1 MEKRTRIN
9 TAIIMLVIGAL
20 LIGCAKTWV
29 DSDVNEDINYKRVIT
44 ATDVMQDIKVGW
56 NLGNSLDSY
65 IKGWDGKEHPNQ
77 EILWYNPKVTKELID
92 YVYECGFN
100 TIRIPVTW
108 YYNTYR
114 DEDDQLHIY
123 ESWLERVQEVVDY
136 ALDNDMYVILNS
148 HHDQEIFY
156 VGTSQENMEQ
166 VLEDAVD
173 LWTDIGLYFSDYDE
187 RLIFEAFNEVDN
199 EETSDKYS
207 EYASSQMDAL
217 NQIFVN
223 TVREIGGGNEN
234 RILIIPTIFNRDSSE
249 VLDSFRLPKD
259 IVKNKLIVEVHD
271 YSGLY
276 TQDVELIFERLD
288 RFSDRIGAPV
298 LVGEF
303 GTTSKFSP
311 SDYRCEQA
319 ANFVT
324 RAAEHGIKCIWWD
337 NGNMKEYGIIDRD
350 NFEDSDMQMI
360 EALFSGNICEVD
372 NENVIECIQM
382 DEFIWKQLNEKTGMI
397 VDDLWWGSL
406 TTDVKGA
413 GIVMP
418 ESSDYMSISV
428 SNSNNAE
435 EYKPHKLCFYD
446 ADGNFISTV
455 TDKYYGLSGKNI
467 SIPEDARYVRICI
480 YSIYT
485 ATKKDTYIELLEN
498 NDIRMILSFVDFQS
512 GLNVIH
518 K

>member
-1 MEKRTRIN
+1 MGKRTRKI
-9 TAIIMLVIGAL
+9 TAIIMIVIGVV
-20 LIGCAKTWV
+20 LIGCARTWV
-29 DSDVNEDINYKRVIT
+29 EPDEEADNDTKEVVT
-44 ATDVMQDIKVGW
+44 ATDIMENINVGW

-65 IKGWDGKEHPNQ
+65 VKGWNGKEHPNQ
-77 EILWYNPKVTKELID
+77 ETLWYNPKVTRELID

-114 DEDDQLHIY
+114 DENGHLHIY

-136 ALDNDMYVILNS
+136 ALDHDMYVILNS

-156 VGTSQENMEQ
+156 VGTSQEKMEQ
-166 VLEDAVD
+166 VLDDAVD
-173 LWTDIGLYFSDYDE
+173 IWTDISLFFCDYDE
-187 RLIFEAFNEVDN
+187 KLMFEAFNEVDN
-199 EETSDKYS
+199 KKTSDRYS

-223 TVREIGGGNEN
+223 TVREVGGKNED

-249 VLDSFRLPKD
+249 VLDSFQLPED
-259 IVKNKLIVEVHD
+259 TADNKLIIEVHD

-276 TQDVELIFERLD
+276 TQDIETIFERLED
-288 RFSDRIGAPV
+288 FSDRVGAPV
-298 LVGEF
+298 LIGEF
-303 GTTSKFSP
+303 GTTTKFTP
-311 SDYRCEQA
+311 EDYRCEQA

-324 RAAEHGIKCIWWD
+324 RAGRHGIKCVWWD

-350 NFEDSDMQMI
+350 DFENSNMQMI
-360 EALFSGNICEVD
+360 KALFSGNYCEADDGNIV
-372 NENVIECIQM
+372 ECKQM
-382 DEFIWKQLNEKTGMI
+382 DAFVWNQLDEKTGKVI
-397 VDDLWWGSL
+397 DDLWWGSL
-406 TTDVKGA
+406 TTDMEGN
-413 GIVMP
+413 GIVIP
-418 ESSDYMSISV
+418 EGCDYVSVCV
-428 SNSNNAE
+428 SNSKNAE

-446 ADGNFISTV
+446 EEGNFISTV

-467 SIPEDARYVRICI
+467 SIPEDAKFVRICM

-485 ATKKDTYIELLEN
+485 ATKKDVYAELLEN
-498 NDIRMILSFVDFQS
+498 NDIKLMLSFVNSED
-512 GLNVIH
+512 GLKVIH